1 MQPKPGTRNPELSA
15 LEGRL
20 LNDFQRDFPLEPE
33 PYARIAAGLGIP
45 QDRLLR
51 LLAQL
56 QAEGRVSR
64 VGVVFRPNSVGAS
77 TLAAMAVPEADLERV
92 AAMVSAFPEV
102 NHNYEREH
110 RYNLWFVVTAP
121 DTARLEQA
129 LARIAERTGHRPV
142 FLPLLAEYHI
152 DLGFD
157 MSGECA
163 VRELE
168 DEEEEAESLE
178 SLAFLRHPSDTALI
192 AAIQGG
198 FPLVRRPFA
207 DIAARAGLAE
217 HEVLTRLCQWLAE
230 GVVKRVG
237 VIVRHHELGYRA
249 NAMVV
254 WDVPDAEADRIGRA
268 FARHEF
274 VTLCYR
280 RPRRPP
286 NWPYNLFCMI
296 HGRDRGAVLRHVEAL
311 RRQAA
316 LPGLRH
322 EVLFSRRR
330 FKQRGA
336 L

>member
-1 MQPKPGTRNPELSA
+1 MDPLA
-15 LEGRL
+15 WRL
-20 LNDFQRDFPLEPE
+20 LNDFQRDFPLEPA
-33 PYARIAAGLGIP
+33 PYARIAASLGVGEE
-45 QDRLLR
+45 QVLR

-77 TLAAMAVPEADLERV
+77 TLAAMAVPEAELERV
-92 AAMVSAFPEV
+92 AGIVSAFPEV

-110 RYNLWFVVTAP
+110 RYNLWFVATAP
-121 DTARLEQA
+121 DAGALEQA
-129 LARIAERTGHRPV
+129 LARIGERAGYPPV
-142 FLPLLAEYHI
+142 PLPLLAEYHI

-163 VRELE
+163 TRELE
-168 DEEEEAESLE
+168 EEEDEIPESP
-178 SLAFLRHPSDTALI
+178 SFLRHPSDTALI
-192 AAIQGG
+192 SAIQGG
-198 FPLVRRPFA
+198 FPLVHRPYA

-217 HEVLTRLCQWLAE
+217 QEVISRLCQWLAE

-254 WDVPDAEADRIGRA
+254 WDVPDAEADRVGRA
-268 FARHEF
+268 FARREF

-280 RPRRPP
+280 RPRRLPD
-286 NWPYNLFCMI
+286 WPYNLFCMI
-296 HGRDRGAVLRHVEAL
+296 HGRDRATVLRQVQAL
-311 RRQAA
+311 ARDAG

-336 L
+336 RYAHG

>member
-1 MQPKPGTRNPELSA
+1 MDPLA
-15 LEGRL
+15 WRL

-33 PYARIAAGLGIP
+33 PYARIAERLGIGE
-45 QDRLLR
+45 DRVLR

-56 QAEGRVSR
+56 QAEGRISR

-77 TLAAMAVPEADLERV
+77 TLAAMAVPEPELERI
-92 AAMVSAFPEV
+92 AEIVSAFPEV

-110 RYNLWFVVTAP
+110 RYNLWFVATAP
-121 DTARLEQA
+121 DAARLEQA
-129 LARIAERTGHRPV
+129 LARIAEGTGFPPV
-142 FLPLLAEYHI
+142 SLPLQAEYHI

-163 VRELE
+163 TRELE
-168 DEEEEAESLE
+168 EEDEAPEPPS
-178 SLAFLRHPSDTALI
+178 FLRHPSDTALV
-192 AAIQGG
+192 AAIQDG
-198 FPLVRRPFA
+198 FPLASRPYA

-217 HEVLTRLCQWLAE
+217 HEVIARLCQWLAE

-254 WDVPDAEADRIGRA
+254 WDVPDAEADRVGRA
-268 FARHEF
+268 FARREF

-280 RPRRPP
+280 RPRRLPD
-286 NWPYNLFCMI
+286 WPYNLFCMI
-296 HGRDRGAVLRHVEAL
+296 HGRDRATVLRHIETL
-311 RRQAA
+311 GRDTG
-316 LPGLRH
+316 LPGLSH

-336 L
+336 RYAHG

>member
-1 MQPKPGTRNPELSA
+1 MDPLA
-15 LEGRL
+15 WRL
-20 LNDFQRDFPLEPE
+20 LNDFQRDFPLVPE
-33 PYARIAAGLGIP
+33 PYARIAASLGIGE
-45 QDRLLR
+45 DRLLR

-56 QAEGRVSR
+56 RAEGRVSR

-77 TLAAMAVPEADLERV
+77 TLAAMAVPEPDLERV
-92 AAMVSAFPEV
+92 AETVSAFPEV

-110 RYNLWFVVTAP
+110 RYNLWFVATAP
-121 DTARLEQA
+121 DAARLEEA
-129 LARIAERTGHRPV
+129 LARIGERAGYPPV
-142 FLPLLAEYHI
+142 SLPLLAEYHI

-163 VRELE
+163 IRELE
-168 DEEEEAESLE
+168 EEDEAPEAPL
-178 SLAFLRHPSDTALI
+178 FLRHPSDTALI
-192 AAIQGG
+192 AAIQEG

-207 DIAARAGLAE
+207 EIGARAGLGE
-217 HEVLTRLCQWLAE
+217 HDVLSRLCQWLAE

-237 VIVRHHELGYRA
+237 VIVRHHELGYCA

-254 WDVPDAEADRIGRA
+254 WNVPDAETDRIGRA

-280 RPRRPP
+280 RPRRLPD
-286 NWPYNLFCMI
+286 WPYNLFCMI
-296 HGRDRGAVLRHVEAL
+296 HGRDRATVLRHVETL
-311 RRQAA
+311 RREAA
-316 LPGLRH
+316 LPGLGH

-336 L
+336 VYAHG